1 MNNKQELTDS
11 AINQILD
18 NIDDS
23 KLSEW
28 EKEFVT
34 SVRAY
39 WKKNKKLSDKQKKRL
54 SELWEKQHSPKESK

>member
-11 AINQILD
+11 AITQILE

-28 EKEFVT
+28 EKEFVA
-34 SVRAY
+34 SVKTY
-39 WKKNKKLSDKQKKRL
+39 WKKNKKLSDKQRKRL
-54 SELWEKQHSPKESK
+54 GELWEKQHSPKESK

>member
-11 AINQILD
+11 AITQILE

-28 EKEFVT
+28 EKEFVA
-34 SVRAY
+34 SVKIY
-39 WKKNKKLSDKQKKRL
+39 WKKNKKLSDKQRKRL
-54 SELWEKQHSPKESK
+54 GELWEKQHSPKESK